1 MNSVVQS
8 DKKKKSGDQKVI
20 APHPLVSLY
29 VSARFYGNPPK

>member
-8 DKKKKSGDQKVI
+8 DKKKSGDQKVI